1 MTDSAVTAAATAAA
15 APSPL
20 RISTMTVTGHLG
32 AQPNLSRLFSH
43 CAFIPYWDIAEG
55 ILKIEWTDEKKVRHI
70 KGISSDDILH
80 NMTKSQRQ
88 FCNQSS
94 LVLRYCLP
102 TGQWKESNI
111 KLFKNG
117 GFQMTGVSS
126 EAMARLALERLLALN
141 GDEARSIWPSP
152 PHVAKFEVRMMNSDY
167 SVGAPIRRDVLYK
180 VLVEE
185 YGLWCNYEPTIYQGV
200 NTKFFWNSAKPVG
213 APPGICTCPTQCKG
227 DAPGNA
233 IGACK
238 KITISPFRTGS
249 VIVTGAQTVQQLMDA
264 YDFINMVFRTHPE
277 ILRPTELATKDATGS
292 TTGLTTTT
300 VTNKRKMH
308 IPTTVT
314 EILTQKIRT
323 SPRGLVKI
331 CG

>member
-1 MTDSAVTAAATAAA
+1 
-15 APSPL
+15 
-20 RISTMTVTGHLG
+20 MTVTGHLG
-32 AQPNLSRLFSH
+32 SQPDLGCLYNR
-43 CAFIPYWDIAEG
+43 CAFIPYWYIAEG
-55 ILKIEWTDEKKVRHI
+55 IIKIEWTDDKKVRHI

-94 LVLRYCLP
+94 LVLRYRLP
-102 TGQWKESNI
+102 DGLWKETNI
-111 KLFKNG
+111 KLFRNG

-126 EAMARLALERLLALN
+126 EEMARRALERLITLN
-141 GDEARSIWPSP
+141 ADRGIWPDAVP
-152 PHVAKFEVRMMNSDY
+152 YVTKFDVRMMNSDY
-167 SVGAPIRRDVLYK
+167 NVGSPVRRDVLYK

-200 NTKFFWNSAKPVG
+200 NTKFFWNSARPPA
-213 APPGICTCPTQCKG
+213 APLGICTCPTQCKG
-227 DAPGNA
+227 DSPGNA

-249 VIVTGAQTVQQLMDA
+249 VIITGAQTTQQLMDA
-264 YDFINMVFRTHPE
+264 YNFINSVFRSHPE
-277 ILRPTELATKDATGS
+277 ILRPTELPSASASASASASPSSVSKTAPKTAQ
-292 TTGLTTTT
+292 
-300 VTNKRKMH
+300 KRKIH
-308 IPTTVT
+308 IPTTTLEV
-314 EILTQKIRT
+314 LAQKIRT